1 MAGNSGAACDT
12 CVTTCFVVVATGL
25 LSSSRN
31 ARALVAS
38 RNKRNEADSKTGTTR
53 LCFCCLRGR
62 GSTAGTGSVNHRFV
76 GGANV
81 TGGETNWRWG
91 AAGDDPNGEFTLRC
105 GIGSGRGVGT
115 ATRRFGKPS
124 VSGAFGGGAGAVMTV
139 GRTTSWS
146 TRLRVTAGA
155 RCTGMKLD

>member
-1 MAGNSGAACDT
+1 MAGNGGAACDT
-12 CVTTCFVVVATGL
+12 GVTACFVVVATGL

-76 GGANV
+76 SGAGI
-81 TGGETNWRWG
+81 TGGEKKRRWG
-91 AAGDDPNGEFTLRC
+91 AAGDDPKGEFIIRF
-105 GIGSGRGVGT
+105 GIGR
-115 ATRRFGKPS
+115 
-124 VSGAFGGGAGAVMTV
+124 GGGGGTTTGPFGQASGTGALW
-139 GRTTSWS
+139 G
-146 TRLRVTAGA
+146 
-155 RCTGMKLD
+155 